1 MKSMIENEEDEFEVD
16 QIGKIILRKKVQ
28 KRTIIKNIEDILQ
41 EVLQDPAM
49 LSVRKLEDR
58 RASLLERSIIKYE
71 DE

>member
-28 KRTIIKNIEDILQ
+28 KRTIIKNIEDIHQ

-58 RASLLERSIIKYE
+58 RASVLERSIIKYE